1 VEPVE
6 VRVAAADSVDIDELA
21 ALAARTFP
29 LACPPSV
36 TAENIASFVDAHLSV
51 ARFAEYLAD
60 PQRLILTAA
69 QGNCIVA
76 YAMLVSGVG
85 DDADVQRAVSTRPA
99 VELSKMYVLP
109 DNHGMG
115 VSTALMDAALNAAA
129 EAGAASIWLGV
140 NQQNQRAQRFY
151 RKHGFRVA
159 GTRTFQLGARRE
171 NDYVMVRQ
179 LPRGRRNSTPAAV
192 TWPANT
198 SSGNRRPA
206 SPH

>member
-1 VEPVE
+1 MEPVE
-6 VRVAAADSVDIDELA
+6 VRVAAAESVDIDQLA
-21 ALAARTFP
+21 ALAACTFP

-60 PQRLILTAA
+60 PQRVILVAA
-69 QGNCIVA
+69 HGNRLVG

-85 DDADVQRAVSTRPA
+85 DDADVQRAVSIRPA

-109 DNHGMG
+109 DSHGMG
-115 VSTALMDAALNAAA
+115 VSTALIAAAIDAAA
-129 EAGAASIWLGV
+129 ESGADCIWLGV

-151 RKHGFRVA
+151 RKHGFSVT
-159 GTRTFQLGARRE
+159 GTRTFQLGTRRE

-179 LPRGRRNSTPAAV
+179 FPRGPRRSAPAAV

-206 SPH
+206 SPD